1 MLKWIDCVVTEAG
14 SHRCIHLN
22 NSLTGIDKKPYH
34 SYNTDINRVILIIQL
49 AKKVCDDVM
58 ISFNNFKIDGNDPI
72 YIQILLHIK
81 RGIVAGRVNDGDE
94 LPSRRVLSAL
104 LGVNP
109 NTIQKAYR
117 MLEDE
122 QLISSRSGAKSY
134 MLLDQEKIEQVREQL
149 LKGDIL
155 NVVTALK
162 HMGISKTEALSLVE
176 KYWE

>member
-1 MLKWIDCVVTEAG
+1 M
-14 SHRCIHLN
+14 
-22 NSLTGIDKKPYH
+22 
-34 SYNTDINRVILIIQL
+34 
-49 AKKVCDDVM
+49 
-58 ISFNNFKIDGNDPI
+58 
-72 YIQILLHIK
+72 
-81 RGIVAGRVNDGDE
+81 
-94 LPSRRVLSAL
+94 
-104 LGVNP
+104 NP

-122 QLISSRSGAKSY
+122 QLISSVRSKSY
-134 MLLDQEKIEQVREQL
+134 MLLDQGEIEQVREQL